1 MRGKQR
7 AKTVVNLEAPRKAAP
22 LQKAPPPPPPGAPDP
37 LYGVVLLK
45 VALELK
51 RRKEGTVEE
60 ILRGV
65 LARMRIPEAD
75 FQAFLKQQGGRLKDL
90 GLGER

>member
-7 AKTVVNLEAPRKAAP
+7 AKTVVNLEAPRKTAP
-22 LQKAPPPPPPGAPDP
+22 LQKAPPPPPGGTDP

-90 GLGER
+90 GLGEG

>member
-22 LQKAPPPPPPGAPDP
+22 PQKAPPPPPGEADP

-65 LARMRIPEAD
+65 LARMRIPEAE
-75 FQAFLKQQGGRLKDL
+75 FQAFLKQSGRLKDL
-90 GLGER
+90 GLGEG

>member
-22 LQKAPPPPPPGAPDP
+22 PQKAPPPPPGETDP

-51 RRKEGTVEE
+51 RRKEGSVEE

-65 LARMRIPEAD
+65 LARMRIPEAE
-75 FQAFLKQQGGRLKDL
+75 FQAFLKQQGGRLKEL

>member
-7 AKTVVNLEAPRKAAP
+7 AKTVVKLEEPRKPASS
-22 LQKAPPPPPPGAPDP
+22 QKAPPQPPGEVDP

-51 RRKEGTVEE
+51 RNKEGRVED

-65 LARMRIPEAD
+65 LARMRIPEHE

-90 GLGER
+90 GLHER